1 MESTNTTDN
10 SYGRQELPP
19 VLKCEEKRDKYWGYI
34 TTVFATD
41 DFTLKEV
48 FMKAGT
54 QSSME
59 YHVRKD
65 EYYYIQS
72 GKLKVGMR
80 IGRAK
85 NKSLILEKGDVFHI
99 PPGLMHMRIALED
112 TIVIDGQTRTMIPI
126 QTSLKTVKLILLL
139 RTNELPFC

>member
-1 MESTNTTDN
+1 
-10 SYGRQELPP
+10 
-19 VLKCEEKRDKYWGYI
+19 
-34 TTVFATD
+34 
-41 DFTLKEV
+41 
-48 FMKAGT
+48 MKAGT

-85 NKSLILEKGDVFHI
+85 NKSLILETGDVFHI

-112 TIVIDGQTRTMIPI
+112 TVVIEWSNKDDDADSNIVEDG
-126 QTSLKTVKLILLL
+126 KTY
-139 RTNELPFC
+139 TFTED

>member
-1 MESTNTTDN
+1 MSFHLADN
-10 SYGRQELPP
+10 FFKRKCILPILA
-19 VLKCEEKRDKYWGYI
+19 VQFFNY
-34 TTVFATD
+34 
-41 DFTLKEV
+41 FTLKEV
-48 FMKAGT
+48 FMKAGA

-72 GKLKVGMR
+72 GKVKVGMR

-85 NKSLILEKGDVFHI
+85 NKSIILEAGDVFHI

-112 TIVIDGQTRTMIPI
+112 TIVIEWSNKDDDTDSNIVEDG
-126 QTSLKTVKLILLL
+126 KTYLFK
-139 RTNELPFC
+139 EDE

>member
-48 FMKAGT
+48 FMKLALRVVWV
-54 QSSME
+54 SC
-59 YHVRKD
+59 K
-65 EYYYIQS
+65 
-72 GKLKVGMR
+72 
-80 IGRAK
+80 
-85 NKSLILEKGDVFHI
+85 KG
-99 PPGLMHMRIALED
+99 
-112 TIVIDGQTRTMIPI
+112 
-126 QTSLKTVKLILLL
+126 
-139 RTNELPFC
+139 

>member
-1 MESTNTTDN
+1 MRAHDRISKSDA
-10 SYGRQELPP
+10 SCAG
-19 VLKCEEKRDKYWGYI
+19 EEKRDKYWGYI

-72 GKLKVGMR
+72 GKLKV
-80 IGRAK
+80 
-85 NKSLILEKGDVFHI
+85 SFY
-99 PPGLMHMRIALED
+99 
-112 TIVIDGQTRTMIPI
+112 
-126 QTSLKTVKLILLL
+126 
-139 RTNELPFC
+139 FW